1 MTTTPR
7 LLFVSHSGVI
17 AGSELTLC
25 ELVGQLAKT
34 GLARPAVVFPS
45 DGPLVA
51 RIREL
56 GIPTW
61 ITPYGRWADLPMPI
75 HRKVAMEIRNVLA
88 VQPLAR
94 LFRSQRPDAVISNT
108 LTVPSG
114 ALAARRARIPHLWH
128 VHEYGAPEH
137 GVNFHFGRRSSLR
150 LVGLLSRC
158 VIVPSRFLERELAG
172 HVRVPI
178 RVVRQGAE
186 VPDLP
191 PPAST
196 EGGSSPCR
204 LLVLGYKVPG
214 KGQEDAIRAVA
225 LLNRSGVDATLSLVG
240 ANSPGYV
247 GHLERLVSA
256 LGVGDL
262 VEFVEFS
269 DDPFNVLARSDVLL
283 MCSRKE
289 GFARPIVEAMKLGR
303 PVVAARSGA
312 VPELVTDGET
322 GLLYEPGDPRD
333 LAGRIRVLIEDP
345 GKKDRLVQQARSWAT
360 ERFTLERYA
369 ADFMRVVR
377 EALMASPPDAE
388 SAGER
393 RSPGVSEEAV

>member
-7 LLFVSHSGVI
+7 LLFVSHSAVI

-25 ELVGQLAKT
+25 ELVGQLART
-34 GLARPAVVFPS
+34 GLARPAVVLPS

-56 GIPTW
+56 GIPMW
-61 ITPYGRWADLPMPI
+61 ITPYGRWADLPKPI
-75 HRKVAMEIRNVLA
+75 HRAMAVEIRNVLA
-88 VQPLAR
+88 VRSLAR
-94 LFRSQRPDAVISNT
+94 LFRSQRPDAVITNT

-137 GVNFHFGRRSSLR
+137 GVNFHLGRRPSLR
-150 LVGLLSRC
+150 LVGLLSRR
-158 VIVPSRFLERELAG
+158 VIVPSMFLERELIG

-186 VPDLP
+186 VPDAP

-196 EGGSSPCR
+196 EGESTRCR
-204 LLVLGYKVPG
+204 LLVLGHKVPG
-214 KGQEDAIRAVA
+214 KGQEDAVRAVA
-225 LLNRSGVDATLSLVG
+225 FLRRSGMDVTLSLVG
-240 ANSPGYV
+240 RSARGYV
-247 GHLERLVSA
+247 DRLERMVSA

-269 DDPFNVLARSDVLL
+269 DDPFTFLARSDVLL

-289 GFARPIVEAMKLGR
+289 GFARPIVEAMKFGR

-360 ERFTLERYA
+360 DRF
-369 ADFMRVVR
+369 
-377 EALMASPPDAE
+377 
-388 SAGER
+388 
-393 RSPGVSEEAV
+393 